1 MPSFSTLADRCGGK
15 TLMQLLALILL
26 LAASTPMLLA
36 DDPETFE
43 PGHAHDLQGVWLQQN
58 LGGHMAL
65 LTFNFGGT
73 ASFDIQG
80 DALFTP
86 VQTPEHG
93 LWKRTGARTFIATF
107 LDIEYNRDDQQSL
120 YGIVKSEWGITLNPS
135 GDQYDAKF
143 FAQETLANG
152 QVNNYGPAFAHA
164 TRLVLTPPPQ

>member
-1 MPSFSTLADRCGGK
+1 MRSSAILDGRRGGK
-15 TLMQLLALILL
+15 HLFQLSALILA
-26 LAASTPMLLA
+26 LAASTPVLLA
-36 DDPETFE
+36 DDPEHE
-43 PGHAHDLQGVWLQQN
+43 PGNVHDLQGVWLQKPD
-58 LGGHMAL
+58 LGHLAL

-80 DALFTP
+80 DVLFTP

-107 LDIEYNRDDQQSL
+107 LDIEYNRDAEQSL
-120 YGIVKSEWGITLNPS
+120 YGTVKVEFGITLYPS
-135 GDQYDAKF
+135 GDQYDATG

-152 QVNNYGPAFAHA
+152 QVINYGPISAHA